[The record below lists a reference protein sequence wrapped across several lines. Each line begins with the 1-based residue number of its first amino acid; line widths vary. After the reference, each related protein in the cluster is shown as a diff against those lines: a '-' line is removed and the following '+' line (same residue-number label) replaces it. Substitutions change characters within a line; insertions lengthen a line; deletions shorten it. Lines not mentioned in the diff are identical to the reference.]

1 MKACASVEVP
11 IFTSKHL
18 LRLGLVVSLF
28 ILVASFSYA
37 EESPLVMPESATLNV
52 IHTDPAVT
60 IFIDGTLAGTKS
72 VFGYRVNPGS
82 HLVRIEKNGHTLFS
96 EVISI
101 EAGRVKTIN
110 GETFIGVKT
119 NNASKGAIEAEM
131 ERIKDAKGSIGL
143 GIMASPLSSG
153 FSVKY
158 FFLPDWGAQLSG
170 FAFSTDQ
177 WSYYNEGI
185 RLIYVMANTLAQNSP
200 LSLYSFGGFSQ
211 NGKRDANSDNV
222 RDSVEVGLGMEFNLV
237 KGLEEN
243 SICYLSIE
251 VALHRQNL
259 NHSLEF
265 EGTSLSGGM
274 HYYF

>member
-1 MKACASVEVP
+1 MLCLIILTAS
-11 IFTSKHL
+11 
-18 LRLGLVVSLF
+18 LGH
-28 ILVASFSYA
+28 A

-52 IHTDPAVT
+52 VHSNPLAT
-60 IFIDGTLAGTKS
+60 IYIDGNLAGSK
-72 VFGYRVNPGS
+72 VVYGYRVRPGN
-82 HLVRIEKNGHTLFS
+82 HLVRIAMNDRTVFS
-96 EVISI
+96 EMVMI
-101 EAGRVKTIN
+101 ESGKVKTIN

-119 NNASKGAIEAEM
+119 NNVSKGAIDAEV

-158 FFLPDWGAQLSG
+158 FFLPDWGTQISG

-177 WSYYNEGI
+177 WSYFNEGI
-185 RLIYVMANTLAQNSP
+185 RLIYVMANTLAENSP

-211 NGKRDANSDNV
+211 NGQREDSSNNL
-222 RDSVEVGLGMEFNLV
+222 RDSVEIGLGMEINLV
-237 KGLEEN
+237 KGVVEN

-251 VALHRQNL
+251 VALHRQNV
-259 NHSLEF
+259 NHAFEF